1 MKKIF
6 FLFCIIG
13 CTVSSS
19 VAQKLSIA
27 DLTKL
32 KNLSLNNAE
41 TLLSQKKFD
50 FKEVRG
56 DNDEGKDYAFSFYL
70 DKYGE
75 YGDEYLVLSF
85 KKNQEIPF
93 MIWYQ
98 LDKDDW
104 LKIKN
109 DLNTL
114 GYKKIRTEI
123 EYDGSLSTRYT
134 NSKYLFSFN
143 SGKSEE
149 NKGALLYTLSITFK

>member
-56 DNDEGKDYAFSFYL
+56 DNDEGKDYA
-70 DKYGE
+70 D
-75 YGDEYLVLSF
+75 
-85 KKNQEIPF
+85 
-93 MIWYQ
+93 
-98 LDKDDW
+98 
-104 LKIKN
+104 
-109 DLNTL
+109 
-114 GYKKIRTEI
+114 R
-123 EYDGSLSTRYT
+123 
-134 NSKYLFSFN
+134 
-143 SGKSEE
+143 KSVV
-149 NKGALLYTLSITFK
+149 